1 MLEWEPE
8 TWFLALALIQGWLC
22 HLDTSL
28 PFPGPQS
35 LFLKSAACLFCSLRT
50 LRVEAFCG
58 AVTAGG
64 LQDLGAVQ

>member
-28 PFPGPQS
+28 PFQGLS
-35 LFLKSAACLFCSLRT
+35 LSF
-50 LRVEAFCG
+50 
-58 AVTAGG
+58 
-64 LQDLGAVQ
+64 